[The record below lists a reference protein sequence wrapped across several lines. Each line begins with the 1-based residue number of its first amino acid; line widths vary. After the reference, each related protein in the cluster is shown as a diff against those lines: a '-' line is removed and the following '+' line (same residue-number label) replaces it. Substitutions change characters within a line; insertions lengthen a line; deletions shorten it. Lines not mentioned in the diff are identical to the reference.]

1 MADLLIDGCFLNICL
16 LLWTGQKLG
25 SYFVDVE
32 EIKNDICDYRE
43 FICTHCSRQSA
54 GFFYIIICQNL
65 FLPVHTHF
73 HLCLVSARIYF
84 NS

>member
-1 MADLLIDGCFLNICL
+1 MADLPIDGCFLNICL

-43 FICTHCSRQSA
+43 FICTHCSWQSG
-54 GFFYIIICQNL
+54 GFFLHNHLSKSLLTCTHPFPLVFRICQNL
-65 FLPVHTHF
+65 F
-73 HLCLVSARIYF
+73 
-84 NS
+84 